1 MSSFYDD
8 ASWLLIPSGIK
19 EDVVFAQKPTSGLG
33 DLTFTRASDA
43 TYTDSTGVVRRSP
56 YNLVTFSE
64 MFSDVAWT
72 KNFTSVSANT
82 SIAPNG
88 TLTADTISA
97 DGTANLHAIIHSISA
112 VNGFVYT
119 HSVYAKKGTNNF
131 IQLIGGAAIYTSG
144 LVFANFDLN
153 NGVVGSVGAGT
164 TATITN
170 VGNGWY
176 RCTMTA
182 TATATVTGSGLIVGL
197 VTSATSTRGELNTLT
212 TNVLLWGAQLVEGT
226 SALDYFPT
234 TDRQNVPRIDFR
246 NADGTLSSCGR
257 LLLEPQ
263 RTNSIRN
270 SSMVGA
276 VAGSPGTIPTNW
288 TVSNAG
294 LTQTIVGVGTELGLP
309 YVDIRLNGTASGAI
323 FNLFTE
329 GPAQVVASNGQTWTN
344 ALYMKT
350 VAAPNPY
357 NSILNNFSERT
368 AAGTL
373 LTGAQQAMTLT
384 STLTRFS
391 FTRTNTNVLTER
403 INAGYQ
409 GTLTIGATY
418 DFTIRIAA
426 PQMEL
431 GAYATT
437 WVPTTTAAVTRI
449 ADLASKTG
457 ISSLIGQTAGT
468 IFADLSYI
476 ATSTASARW
485 FNVFGTTQHI
495 ALASN
500 GINQIRVITNALSDT
515 LSTAP
520 TSNTGIKIAFAYN
533 NSGVVCFINGTQYTL
548 TNGGG
553 QVMTSLTSIA
563 FDLSLATG
571 VVEAKINQA
580 ALFPTRLTNEQLA
593 QLTTL

>member
-431 GAYATT
+431 GAYATS

-449 ADLASKTG
+449 ADVANKTG